1 MRKSDLVKTGL
12 RCRSRFRSRFRQESG
27 QWYFQTREGERG
39 PFDSREAAD
48 LELQHYI
55 DTMEFIEKNEP
66 SLPSDV
72 DWGDLTF
79 VDVEIPNC
87 Y

>member
-1 MRKSDLVKTGL
+1 LSHPP
-12 RCRSRFRSRFRQESG
+12 S
-27 QWYFQTREGERG
+27 WHY
-39 PFDSREAAD
+39 EAAD

-66 SLPSDV
+66 SLPSDI

-79 VDVEIPNC
+79 VDVEIPT
-87 Y
+87 YY

>member
-1 MRKSDLVKTGL
+1 MRKIDLGKTGL
-12 RCRSRFRSRFRQESG
+12 RCRSRARFRQQSG

-48 LELQHYI
+48 LELQRYI

-79 VDVEIPNC
+79 VDVEIPD
-87 Y
+87 YY

>member
-1 MRKSDLVKTGL
+1 MRKSDLNKTGL
-12 RCRSRFRSRFRQESG
+12 RRRSRGRFRHQSG
-27 QWYFQTREGERG
+27 LWYFQTREGERG
-39 PFDSREAAD
+39 PFESREGAD

-72 DWGDLTF
+72 DWGDVTF
-79 VDVEIPNC
+79 VDVENPAS

>member
-1 MRKSDLVKTGL
+1 MRKSDLDRTGL
-12 RCRSRFRSRFRQESG
+12 RHRSRARFRQQSG
-27 QWYFQTREGERG
+27 QWYFLTREGERG

-66 SLPSDV
+66 SLPSDI
-72 DWGDLTF
+72 DWGDLIF
-79 VDVEIPNC
+79 VDVEKPT
-87 Y
+87 YY

>member
-1 MRKSDLVKTGL
+1 MRKSDLDKSGL
-12 RCRSRFRSRFRQESG
+12 RRRSRCRFRQQSG
-27 QWYFQTREGERG
+27 QWYFLTREGERG

-72 DWGDLTF
+72 DWGDVTF
-79 VDVEIPNC
+79 VDVENTAS